1 MNKKLISKVFTT
13 TLIMFFVLTVYTI
26 PTLKKNDNTLRTN
39 LEIDDVADI
48 PMTKIY
54 LLNNNNYL
62 IQTNV
67 FIPNKEPQKRIEGII
82 KYLTIENNDLPAG
95 LNAYIP
101 KNTKILSIK
110 IEEKTA
116 KINFS
121 KELLDTDKLETVITG
136 IVYSIINIEGIDN
149 LLLTIDDKPISNY
162 EKMINKN
169 IGINK
174 DYSYTSRNN
183 IMKTTIFYLDNINDN
198 YYYVP
203 VTKYLN
209 DNREKIEVI
218 VDELINN
225 NSEFISP
232 INNKTKLL
240 NYKELNNVLYLNFNK
255 YFIDSNNEINKNI
268 QEMIAYSVFENY
280 DVDMVMYEV
289 NDKKIDF
296 IKNNQ

>member
-1 MNKKLISKVFTT
+1 MNRKLISKLFTT
-13 TLIMFFVLTVYTI
+13 TLIMFFVLTIYTI
-26 PTLKKNDNTLRTN
+26 PTLKKNDNVLRTN
-39 LEIDDVADI
+39 LEIDDVANI
-48 PMTKIY
+48 PTTKIY
-54 LLNNNNYL
+54 LLNSNNYL
-62 IQTNV
+62 IQTNI
-67 FIPNKEPQKRIEGII
+67 FTPNKEPQKRIEDII
-82 KYLTIENNDLPAG
+82 KYLTIENKDLPVG

-101 KNTKILSIK
+101 NNTKILSIK

-136 IVYSIINIEGIDN
+136 IVYSIIDMEEIDN
-149 LLLTIDDKPISNY
+149 LLLTIEDKTISNY
-162 EKMINKN
+162 EKLINKN

-174 DYSYTSRNN
+174 EYSYTSRNN
-183 IMKTTIFYLDNINDN
+183 IMKTTIYYLDNINEN

-225 NSEFISP
+225 NSNLISP

-255 YFIDSNNEINKNI
+255 YFIDSNTEINKNI

-289 NDKKIDF
+289 NGKKLNF
-296 IKNNQ
+296 IKK

>member
-1 MNKKLISKVFTT
+1 MNRKLISKVFTT

-26 PTLKKNDNTLRTN
+26 PTLKKNDNTIRTN

-62 IQTNV
+62 IQSNIFT
-67 FIPNKEPQKRIEGII
+67 PNKEPQKRIEDII
-82 KYLTIENNDLPAG
+82 KYLTIEKNDLPAG
-95 LNAYIP
+95 LNVYIP

-162 EKMINKN
+162 EKMMNKN

-225 NSEFISP
+225 NNKFISP

-255 YFIDSNNEINKNI
+255 YFIDSNNEVNKNI

-289 NDKKIDF
+289 NGKKLDF
-296 IKNNQ
+296 IKK